1 VTISRGPAG
10 YNDGTD
16 PRPVP
21 SLICRYSMPNY
32 WTNESVL
39 AFAGGG
45 DPMEAIEAA
54 ARDAVFRAVEAGWE
68 GPPFDPFELAHLRE
82 MELVPRNELREARTI
97 VSGSGLAIE
106 YNPTR
111 PRDRVRFSIA
121 HEIAHSLFG
130 DVAREPRYRHN
141 PAAGPADSWQLEM
154 LCNVAAAEI
163 LMPTE
168 VFGEHTRRP
177 MRIEEVVEL
186 RKVFGVSIEALM
198 RRATKLADH
207 PIAMFAAA
215 RTDPDS
221 LDSGFRVDYTVP
233 SLSWSAGISRGTQ
246 VPGGSVLADCTAVGF
261 TARREE
267 RWPGSGQA
275 LSVQAIGTPPFPGQ
289 RMPRVLGWLSPK
301 RKTPG
306 SGTAIDERHGDATE
320 PAGHGGRVIVHL
332 VNDRTANWGGQF
344 AQALRER
351 HPEAQDDFRDWVNA
365 DPARLRLGAVRIL
378 AVDPTLSIATLV
390 GQKGYGPSKRA
401 RIRYGALRSALDQIT
416 NHAKETG
423 ASLHMPRIGAG
434 QAGGRWPLVR
444 EIIEEV
450 TIRVGVPVT
459 VYIPPGQRI
468 VEDPAP
474 FTELR
479 LDI

>member
-1 VTISRGPAG
+1 MG
-10 YNDGTD
+10 
-16 PRPVP
+16 
-21 SLICRYSMPNY
+21 Y
-32 WTNESVL
+32 WTNKSVL
-39 AFAGGG
+39 EFAGGD

-82 MELVPRNELREARTI
+82 IELVPRNELREART
-97 VSGSGLAIE
+97 VASGTGLAIE

-141 PAAGPADSWQLEM
+141 PAAGPADGWQLEM

-177 MRIEEVVEL
+177 MRIEQVLEL
-186 RKVFGVSIEALM
+186 REVFGVSIEALM
-198 RRATKLADH
+198 RRATKLAEH

-221 LDSGFRVDYTVP
+221 LSSGFRIDYTVP
-233 SLSWSAGISRGTQ
+233 SLAWSASIPRGAQ
-246 VPGGSVLADCTAVGF
+246 LARGSVLADCTAVGF
-261 TARREE
+261 TTRGEE
-267 RWPGSGQA
+267 RWPGSPRA
-275 LSVQAIGTPPFPGQ
+275 LSVQAIGTPPFPGH
-289 RMPRVLGWLSPK
+289 RLPRVLGWLTPK
-301 RKTPG
+301 G
-306 SGTAIDERHGDATE
+306 MTAEKRVVIDERHGDATN
-320 PAGHGGRVIVHL
+320 PGGDGDRIIVHL

-344 AQALRER
+344 ARALRER
-351 HPEAQDDFRDWVNA
+351 HPEAQEDFRDWVSA
-365 DPARLRLGAVRIL
+365 DPRSLKLGATRIF
-378 AVDPTLSIATLV
+378 AVHPGLSVATVV
-390 GQKGYGPSKRA
+390 GQKGYGPSKSP
-401 RIRYGALRSALDQIT
+401 RIRYGAVRSALDRIT
-416 NHAKETG
+416 KHAKETG

-444 EIIEEV
+444 EILEEV
-450 TIRVGVPVT
+450 AIRAGVPVT
-459 VYIPPGQRI
+459 VYVPPGQRI
-468 VEDPAP
+468 VEDPEP

>member
-1 VTISRGPAG
+1 
-10 YNDGTD
+10 
-16 PRPVP
+16 
-21 SLICRYSMPNY
+21 MQNY

-39 AFAGGG
+39 AFAGGK
-45 DPMEAIEAA
+45 DPMEVIEAA

-68 GPPFDPFELAHLRE
+68 GPPFDPFELARLRE
-82 MELVPRNELREARTI
+82 IELVPRNELREARTI
-97 VSGSGLAIE
+97 ASGGGLAIE

-141 PAAGPADSWQLEM
+141 PAAGPADGWQLEM

-168 VFGEHTRRP
+168 VFGEHSRRP
-177 MRIEEVVEL
+177 MRIEQVVEL
-186 RKVFGVSIEALM
+186 RKTFGVSIEALM
-198 RRATKLADH
+198 RRATKLAQH
-207 PIAMFAAA
+207 PIAMFAAG

-221 LDSGFRVDYTVP
+221 LESEFRVDYTVP
-233 SLSWSAGISRGTQ
+233 SLAWSATISRGARLSS
-246 VPGGSVLADCTAVGF
+246 GSVLADCTAVGF
-261 TARREE
+261 TTRGEE
-267 RWPGSGQA
+267 SWPGSGQA

-289 RMPRVLGWLSPK
+289 RLPRVLGWLSPK
-301 RKTPG
+301 GVTSERG
-306 SGTAIDERHGDATE
+306 AGIDERHGDATD
-320 PAGHGGRVIVHL
+320 PAGEGNRVIVHL

-344 AQALRER
+344 ARALRVR

-365 DPARLRLGAVRIL
+365 EPGRLRLGAARIF
-378 AVDPTLSIATLV
+378 AVDPGLSVATVV
-390 GQKGYGPSKRA
+390 GQKGYGPSKSP
-401 RIRYGALRSALDQIT
+401 RIRYAAVRGALGQIT
-416 NHAKETG
+416 DHAKRTG

-444 EIIEEV
+444 EILEEV
-450 TIRVGVPVT
+450 AIRAGVPVT
-459 VYIPPGQRI
+459 VYVPPGQRI
-468 VEDPAP
+468 LADPEP

>member
-1 VTISRGPAG
+1 M
-10 YNDGTD
+10 D
-16 PRPVP
+16 
-21 SLICRYSMPNY
+21 Y
-32 WTNESVL
+32 WTNKSVL
-39 AFAGGG
+39 EFAGGN

-68 GPPFDPFELAHLRE
+68 GPPFDPFELARLRE
-82 MELVPRNELREARTI
+82 IELAPRNELREART
-97 VSGSGLAIE
+97 VASGTGLAIE

-141 PAAGPADSWQLEM
+141 PAAGPADGWQLEM

-177 MRIEEVVEL
+177 MRIEQVLEL
-186 RKVFGVSIEALM
+186 REVFGVSIEALM
-198 RRATKLADH
+198 RRATKLAEH

-215 RTDPDS
+215 RTDSDS
-221 LDSGFRVDYTVP
+221 LSSGFRIDYTVP
-233 SLSWSAGISRGTQ
+233 SLAWSAPIPRGTQ
-246 VPGGSVLADCTAVGF
+246 LAGGSVLADCTAVGF
-261 TARREE
+261 TTRGEE
-267 RWPGSGQA
+267 RWPGLQRA

-289 RMPRVLGWLSPK
+289 RLPRVLGWLTPK
-301 RKTPG
+301 GMAAEKRAG
-306 SGTAIDERHGDATE
+306 IDERHGDATD
-320 PAGHGGRVIVHL
+320 PGRNGDRVIVHL
-332 VNDRTANWGGQF
+332 VNDRTSNWGGQF
-344 AQALRER
+344 ARALRER
-351 HPEAQDDFRDWVNA
+351 YPEAQEDFRDWVSA
-365 DPARLRLGAVRIL
+365 DPRNLKLGATRIF
-378 AVDPTLSIATLV
+378 VIHPGLSVGTVV
-390 GQKGYGPSKRA
+390 GQKGYGPSKSP
-401 RIRYGALRSALDQIT
+401 RIRYSAVRSALDRIT
-416 NHAKETG
+416 KHAKETG

-444 EIIEEV
+444 EILEEV
-450 TIRVGVPVT
+450 ANRAGVPVT
-459 VYIPPGQRI
+459 VYVPPGQRI
-468 VEDPAP
+468 VEDPEP